1 MLECQLAGHHGGD
14 LLIMKVMIVKVVMVL
29 LMGVTFELD

>member
-1 MLECQLAGHHGGD
+1 MPTGHHRGD

-29 LMGVTFELD
+29 LMGVTFDLDSI